1 VTAHQSVSP
10 LEKIQA
16 PWNKEISLD
25 EVVYEGGF
33 KMVRMR
39 IKEGRRFTDLELDSE
54 TASRLSAVISAWASS
69 AQAEPT

>member
-1 VTAHQSVSP
+1 MSAHQSVTP

-33 KMVRMR
+33 KMLRMR
-39 IKEGRRFTDLELDSE
+39 IKEGRRFTDLELDPE
-54 TASRLSAVISAWASS
+54 TAARLSATIGAWASS
-69 AQAEPT
+69 EQAEPS